1 MNKDQDKI
9 YENRIFNLQWAGA
22 TSYDFDNFIIGENID
37 GNPDFYLNLII
48 GIAVKYL
55 GHREIEN
62 LINSWTDNP
71 RREKYDLGLI
81 YMLEDFAYNKELGKR
96 QVLESL
102 RKSFAEKF
110 LADKYDL
117 QRRSL
122 AIRQNQMYRLEM
134 LRMKEI
140 LGVSPG
146 RISKKD
152 LELYKNLRLPEDTD
166 RTNLEERVLNLFKTY
181 LGYKEKDILNRIPF
195 VKFSF
200 FESAGR
206 VSLER
211 SIMPA
216 SFAGKNQKSHGL
228 RAFILNFKIKKRRE
242 SLDYIEKTFGRSL
255 FDEKIRLGIE
265 RDLCTGGHKKS
276 RLFYT
281 RGITENDKHL
291 DQDLNKKAIERH
303 LLKFKANQASYMRA
317 ISLLSKEIKL
327 KINLTSSFDEDI
339 SARGKLASRL
349 AYKAE
354 ISDRAKIFKKKN
366 LVTDPSMKVDLLIDG
381 SASLLDK
388 ESEVAIEAYI
398 LSKSLENNS
407 ILVRV
412 ISFQTVGD
420 FTILTI
426 LKDYDEKAEI
436 KKIFRFKTMGWNRD
450 GLVFR
455 AYRAILNKDI
465 ENTLSLILTDANPQ
479 DLKPLITKGF
489 RFNKP
494 YQDEVGVEDAKKN
507 INDLRKK
514 GLKIAAII
522 SGRYTDN
529 AKEIYRSDFIKIDK
543 ASSIARVC
551 GKFIKKQILSI
562 EKS

>member
-22 TSYDFDNFIIGENID
+22 TNYDFDNFIIGENID

-55 GHREIEN
+55 GPREIEN

-81 YMLEDFAYNKELGKR
+81 YMLEEFAYNKELGKR
-96 QVLESL
+96 PVLESL

-181 LGYKEKDILNRIPF
+181 LGYKENDILNRIPF
-195 VKFSF
+195 IKFSF

-255 FDEKIRLGIE
+255 FDEKKRMGIE

-354 ISDRAKIFKKKN
+354 ISDKAKIFKKKN

-455 AYRAILNKDI
+455 AYRVILNKDI
-465 ENTLSLILTDANPQ
+465 GNTLSLILTDANPQ

-522 SGRYTDN
+522 SGRHTDN

>member
-1 MNKDQDKI
+1 MNRAKDKI
-9 YENRIFNLQWAGA
+9 YENRIFNLQWSGA
-22 TSYDFDNFIIGENID
+22 TSYDFDNFIIGKNID

-48 GIAVKYL
+48 GLAVKYL

-62 LINSWTDNP
+62 LINTWTDNP
-71 RREKYDLGLI
+71 RRDKYDLGLI
-81 YMLEDFAYNKELGKR
+81 YILEDFAYNKELGKR
-96 QVLESL
+96 PVLEYL
-102 RKSFAEKF
+102 RKSYAEKF
-110 LADKYDL
+110 LDDKYDL
-117 QRRSL
+117 QRRNL
-122 AIRQNQMYRLEM
+122 ALRQNQMYRLEI

-140 LGVSPG
+140 LGLSPG
-146 RISKKD
+146 KISKKD
-152 LELYKNLRLPEDTD
+152 LRLYKNLILPEDTGG
-166 RTNLEERVLNLFKTY
+166 TNLEERVLDLFKTY
-181 LGYKEKDILNRIPF
+181 LGYKENDIHNKVPF
-195 VKFSF
+195 LKFSF

-211 SIMPA
+211 SIMPS
-216 SFAGKNQKSHGL
+216 SFAGKNEKSHGL
-228 RAFILNFKIKKRRE
+228 RAFILDFKIKKRKE
-242 SLDYIEKTFGRSL
+242 SRDYIEKTFGKSI
-255 FDEKIRLGIE
+255 FDEKTRLGIE

-281 RGITENDKHL
+281 RGITENDKDL
-291 DQDLNKKAIERH
+291 DQELNKKTIERH
-303 LLKFKANQASYMRA
+303 LLKFKANQAAYTKA

-327 KINLTSSFDEDI
+327 RLNLTSSFDEDI
-339 SARGKLASRL
+339 SSRGKLVPRL

-366 LVTDPSMKVDLLIDG
+366 LVTDPSMKVDLLVDG
-381 SASLLDK
+381 SASLLNK

-455 AYRAILNKDI
+455 AYRAILDKDI
-465 ENTLSLILTDANPQ
+465 RDTLSLILTDANPQ

-489 RFNKP
+489 RLNKT
-494 YQDEVGVEDAKKN
+494 YQDQAGIEDAKKN
-507 INDLRKK
+507 INELRKK
-514 GLKIAAII
+514 GLRIAAII
-522 SGRYTDN
+522 SGDHTDN
-529 AKEIYRSDFIKIDK
+529 AREIYRSDFIKIDK
-543 ASSIARVC
+543 ASSIARAC
-551 GKFIKKQILSI
+551 GKFIKKQISSI

>member
-1 MNKDQDKI
+1 MNRSQDKI

-22 TSYDFDNFIIGENID
+22 TSYDFDNFIIGKNID

-48 GIAVKYL
+48 GLAVKYL

-62 LINSWTDNP
+62 LIDTWTDNP
-71 RREKYDLGLI
+71 RRDKYDLGLI
-81 YMLEDFAYNKELGKR
+81 YILEDFAYNKELGKR
-96 QVLESL
+96 PVLESL
-102 RKSFAEKF
+102 RKSYAKKF
-110 LADKYDL
+110 LDDKYDL
-117 QRRSL
+117 QRRNL
-122 AIRQNQMYRLEM
+122 ALRQNQMYRLEI

-140 LGVSPG
+140 LGLSPG
-146 RISKKD
+146 KISKKD
-152 LELYKNLRLPEDTD
+152 LRLYKNLILPEDTD
-166 RTNLEERVLNLFKTY
+166 GTNLEERVLNLFKTY
-181 LGYKEKDILNRIPF
+181 LGYKENDINNKIPF
-195 VKFSF
+195 LNFSF

-211 SIMPA
+211 SIMPS
-216 SFAGKNQKSHGL
+216 SFAGKNEKSHGL
-228 RAFILNFKIKKRRE
+228 RAFILDIKIKKRRE
-242 SLDYIEKTFGRSL
+242 SRDYIEKNFGKSL
-255 FDEKIRLGIE
+255 FDEKTRLEIE
-265 RDLCTGGHKKS
+265 RDLCTGSHKKS

-281 RGITENDKHL
+281 RGITENDKDL
-291 DQDLNKKAIERH
+291 DQELNKKTIERH
-303 LLKFKANQASYMRA
+303 LLKFKANQAAYTRA

-327 KINLTSSFDEDI
+327 RLNLTSSFDEDI
-339 SARGKLASRL
+339 SPRGKLASRL

-354 ISDRAKIFKKKN
+354 ISDKARIFKKKN
-366 LVTDPSMKVDLLIDG
+366 LVTDPSMKVDLLVDG
-381 SASLLDK
+381 SASLLNK

-426 LKDYDEKAEI
+426 LKDYNEKAEI

-455 AYRAILNKDI
+455 AYRAILSKDI
-465 ENTLSLILTDANPQ
+465 RDTLSIILTDANPQ
-479 DLKPLITKGF
+479 DLKPIITKGF
-489 RFNKP
+489 RFNKT
-494 YQDEVGVEDAKKN
+494 YQDQVGIEDAKKN
-507 INDLRKK
+507 INELRKK

-522 SGRYTDN
+522 SGDHTDN
-529 AKEIYRSDFIKIDK
+529 AREIYRSDFIKIDK
-543 ASSIARVC
+543 ASSIARAC
-551 GKFIKKQILSI
+551 GKFIKKQISSI

>member
-1 MNKDQDKI
+1 MNKNQDKI

-48 GIAVKYL
+48 GISVKYL

-96 QVLESL
+96 PVLESL

-152 LELYKNLRLPEDTD
+152 LERYKNLRLPEDTD

-181 LGYKEKDILNRIPF
+181 LGYKENDIINRIPF
-195 VKFSF
+195 IKFSF

-211 SIMPA
+211 SIMPS

-242 SLDYIEKTFGRSL
+242 SQDYIEKTFGRSL

-281 RGITENDKHL
+281 RGITENDKYL

-455 AYRAILNKDI
+455 AYRGILNKDI
-465 ENTLSLILTDANPQ
+465 GNTLSLILTDANPQ

-494 YQDEVGVEDAKKN
+494 YQDQVGVEDAKKN

-522 SGRYTDN
+522 SGRHTDN

>member
-1 MNKDQDKI
+1 MNRAQDKI

-22 TSYDFDNFIIGENID
+22 TSYDFDNFIIGKNID

-48 GIAVKYL
+48 GLAVKYL

-62 LINSWTDNP
+62 LINTWTDNP
-71 RREKYDLGLI
+71 RRDKYDLGLI
-81 YMLEDFAYNKELGKR
+81 YILEDFAYNKELGKR
-96 QVLESL
+96 PVLESL
-102 RKSFAEKF
+102 RKSYAEKF
-110 LADKYDL
+110 LDDKYDL
-117 QRRSL
+117 QRRNL
-122 AIRQNQMYRLEM
+122 ALRQNQMYRLEI

-140 LGVSPG
+140 LGLSPG
-146 RISKKD
+146 KISKKD
-152 LELYKNLRLPEDTD
+152 LRLYKNLILPEDTD
-166 RTNLEERVLNLFKTY
+166 GTNLEERVLNLFKTY
-181 LGYKEKDILNRIPF
+181 LGYKENDIHNKVPFLN
-195 VKFSF
+195 FSF

-211 SIMPA
+211 SIMPS
-216 SFAGKNQKSHGL
+216 SFAGKNEKSHGL
-228 RAFILNFKIKKRRE
+228 RAFILDFKIKKRRE
-242 SLDYIEKTFGRSL
+242 SRDYIEKTFGKSI
-255 FDEKIRLGIE
+255 FDEKTRLGIE

-281 RGITENDKHL
+281 RGITENDKDL
-291 DQDLNKKAIERH
+291 DQELNKKTIERH
-303 LLKFKANQASYMRA
+303 LLKFKANQAAYTKA

-327 KINLTSSFDEDI
+327 RLNLTSSFDEDI
-339 SARGKLASRL
+339 SSRGKLVPRI

-354 ISDRAKIFKKKN
+354 ISDRAKIFNKKN
-366 LVTDPSMKVDLLIDG
+366 LVTDPSMKVDLLVDG
-381 SASLLDK
+381 SASLLNK

-455 AYRAILNKDI
+455 AYRAILDKDI
-465 ENTLSLILTDANPQ
+465 KDTLSIILTDANPQ
-479 DLKPLITKGF
+479 DLKPLITKGL
-489 RFNKP
+489 RLNKT
-494 YQDEVGVEDAKKN
+494 YQDQAGLEDAKKN
-507 INDLRKK
+507 INELRKK

-522 SGRYTDN
+522 SGDHVEN
-529 AKEIYRSDFIKIDK
+529 ARF
-543 ASSIARVC
+543 
-551 GKFIKKQILSI
+551 L
-562 EKS
+562 

>member
-1 MNKDQDKI
+1 MNRAKDKI
-9 YENRIFNLQWAGA
+9 YENRIYNLQWAGA
-22 TSYDFDNFIIGENID
+22 TSYDFDNFIIGKNID

-48 GIAVKYL
+48 GLAVKYL

-62 LINSWTDNP
+62 LINTWTDNH
-71 RREKYDLGLI
+71 RRDKYDLGLI
-81 YMLEDFAYNKELGKR
+81 YILEDFAYNKELGKR
-96 QVLESL
+96 PVLESL
-102 RKSFAEKF
+102 RKSYAKKF
-110 LADKYDL
+110 LEDKYDL
-117 QRRSL
+117 QRRNL
-122 AIRQNQMYRLEM
+122 ALRQNQIYRLEI

-140 LGVSPG
+140 LGLSPG
-146 RISKKD
+146 KISKKD
-152 LELYKNLRLPEDTD
+152 LRLYKNLILPEDTD
-166 RTNLEERVLNLFKTY
+166 RTNLEERVLDLFKTY
-181 LGYKEKDILNRIPF
+181 LGYKGKDTHNKVPF
-195 VKFSF
+195 LKFSF

-211 SIMPA
+211 SIMPS
-216 SFAGKNQKSHGL
+216 SFAGKNEKSYGL
-228 RAFILNFKIKKRRE
+228 RAFILDFKIKKRRE
-242 SLDYIEKTFGRSL
+242 SRDYIEKTFGKSI
-255 FDEKIRLGIE
+255 FDEKTRLGIE

-281 RGITENDKHL
+281 RGITENDKDL
-291 DQDLNKKAIERH
+291 DQDLNKKTIERH
-303 LLKFKANQASYMRA
+303 FLKFKANQAAYTRA

-327 KINLTSSFDEDI
+327 RLNLTSSFDEDI
-339 SARGKLASRL
+339 SSRGKLVPRL

-366 LVTDPSMKVDLLIDG
+366 LVTDPSMKVDLLVDG
-381 SASLLDK
+381 SASLLNK

-455 AYRAILNKDI
+455 AYRAILDKDI
-465 ENTLSLILTDANPQ
+465 RDTLSIILTDANPQ
-479 DLKPLITKGF
+479 DLKPLITKDF
-489 RFNKP
+489 RLNKT
-494 YQDEVGVEDAKKN
+494 YQDQVGIEDAKKN
-507 INDLRKK
+507 INKLRKK

-522 SGRYTDN
+522 SGDHTDN
-529 AKEIYRSDFIKIDK
+529 AREIYRSDFIKIDK
-543 ASSIARVC
+543 ASSIARAC
-551 GKFIKKQILSI
+551 GKFIKKQISSI

>member
-1 MNKDQDKI
+1 
-9 YENRIFNLQWAGA
+9 
-22 TSYDFDNFIIGENID
+22 
-37 GNPDFYLNLII
+37 
-48 GIAVKYL
+48 
-55 GHREIEN
+55 
-62 LINSWTDNP
+62 
-71 RREKYDLGLI
+71 
-81 YMLEDFAYNKELGKR
+81 
-96 QVLESL
+96 
-102 RKSFAEKF
+102 
-110 LADKYDL
+110 
-117 QRRSL
+117 
-122 AIRQNQMYRLEM
+122 
-134 LRMKEI
+134 
-140 LGVSPG
+140 
-146 RISKKD
+146 
-152 LELYKNLRLPEDTD
+152 
-166 RTNLEERVLNLFKTY
+166 
-181 LGYKEKDILNRIPF
+181 
-195 VKFSF
+195 
-200 FESAGR
+200 
-206 VSLER
+206 
-211 SIMPA
+211 
-216 SFAGKNQKSHGL
+216 
-228 RAFILNFKIKKRRE
+228 
-242 SLDYIEKTFGRSL
+242 
-255 FDEKIRLGIE
+255 
-265 RDLCTGGHKKS
+265 
-276 RLFYT
+276 
-281 RGITENDKHL
+281 
-291 DQDLNKKAIERH
+291 
-303 LLKFKANQASYMRA
+303 MRA

-455 AYRAILNKDI
+455 AYRAILGKDI
-465 ENTLSLILTDANPQ
+465 KDTLSLILTDANPQ

-522 SGRYTDN
+522 SGRHTDN

>member
-1 MNKDQDKI
+1 
-9 YENRIFNLQWAGA
+9 
-22 TSYDFDNFIIGENID
+22 
-37 GNPDFYLNLII
+37 
-48 GIAVKYL
+48 
-55 GHREIEN
+55 
-62 LINSWTDNP
+62 
-71 RREKYDLGLI
+71 
-81 YMLEDFAYNKELGKR
+81 
-96 QVLESL
+96 
-102 RKSFAEKF
+102 
-110 LADKYDL
+110 
-117 QRRSL
+117 
-122 AIRQNQMYRLEM
+122 
-134 LRMKEI
+134 
-140 LGVSPG
+140 
-146 RISKKD
+146 
-152 LELYKNLRLPEDTD
+152 
-166 RTNLEERVLNLFKTY
+166 
-181 LGYKEKDILNRIPF
+181 
-195 VKFSF
+195 
-200 FESAGR
+200 
-206 VSLER
+206 
-211 SIMPA
+211 MPA

-281 RGITENDKHL
+281 RGITENDKYL

-489 RFNKP
+489 SFNKP

-543 ASSIARVC
+543 ANSIARVC

>member
-1 MNKDQDKI
+1 MNRSQDKI

-22 TSYDFDNFIIGENID
+22 TSYDFDNFIIGKNID

-48 GIAVKYL
+48 GLAVKYL

-62 LINSWTDNP
+62 LIDTWTDNP
-71 RREKYDLGLI
+71 RRDKYDLGLI
-81 YMLEDFAYNKELGKR
+81 YILEDFAYNKELDKR
-96 QVLESL
+96 PVLESL
-102 RKSFAEKF
+102 RKSYAEKF
-110 LADKYDL
+110 LDDKYDL
-117 QRRSL
+117 QRRNL
-122 AIRQNQMYRLEM
+122 ALRQNQMYRLEI

-140 LGVSPG
+140 LGLNPEK
-146 RISKKD
+146 ISKKD
-152 LELYKNLRLPEDTD
+152 LRLYKNLILPEDTD
-166 RTNLEERVLNLFKTY
+166 GTNLEERVLNLFKTY
-181 LGYKEKDILNRIPF
+181 LGYKENDINNKVPF
-195 VKFSF
+195 LKFSF

-211 SIMPA
+211 SIMPS
-216 SFAGKNQKSHGL
+216 SFAGKNEKSHGL
-228 RAFILNFKIKKRRE
+228 RAFILDFKIKKRRE
-242 SLDYIEKTFGRSL
+242 SLDYIEKTFGKSL
-255 FDEKIRLGIE
+255 FDEKTRLGIE

-281 RGITENDKHL
+281 RGITENDKDL
-291 DQDLNKKAIERH
+291 DQELNKKTIERH
-303 LLKFKANQASYMRA
+303 LLKFKANQAAYTRA

-327 KINLTSSFDEDI
+327 RLNLTSSFDEDI
-339 SARGKLASRL
+339 SSRGKLVPRI

-366 LVTDPSMKVDLLIDG
+366 LVTDPSMKVDLLVDG
-381 SASLLDK
+381 SASLLNK

-455 AYRAILNKDI
+455 AYRALLNKDI
-465 ENTLSLILTDANPQ
+465 KDTLSIILTDANPQ

-489 RFNKP
+489 RLNKT
-494 YQDEVGVEDAKKN
+494 YQDQAGLEDAKKN
-507 INDLRKK
+507 INELRKK

-522 SGRYTDN
+522 SGDN
-529 AKEIYRSDFIKIDK
+529 VENAREIYRSDFIKIDK
-543 ASSIARVC
+543 ASSIARAC
-551 GKFIKKQILSI
+551 GKFIKKQISSI

>member
-1 MNKDQDKI
+1 MNKNQDKI

-55 GHREIEN
+55 GPREIEN

-96 QVLESL
+96 PVLESL
-102 RKSFAEKF
+102 RKYFAEKF

-122 AIRQNQMYRLEM
+122 AIRQNQMYRIEM

-140 LGVSPG
+140 LGVKPG

-166 RTNLEERVLNLFKTY
+166 RTNLEERVLDLFKKY
-181 LGYKEKDILNRIPF
+181 LGYKENDILNRIPF
-195 VKFSF
+195 IKFSF

-281 RGITENDKHL
+281 RGITENDKYL

-455 AYRAILNKDI
+455 AYRGILNKDI
-465 ENTLSLILTDANPQ
+465 GNTLSLILTDANPQ

-522 SGRYTDN
+522 SGRHTDN

>member
-1 MNKDQDKI
+1 MNRSQDKI

-22 TSYDFDNFIIGENID
+22 TSYDFDNFVIGKNID

-48 GIAVKYL
+48 GLAVKYL

-62 LINSWTDNP
+62 LIDTWTDNP
-71 RREKYDLGLI
+71 RRDKYDLGLI
-81 YMLEDFAYNKELGKR
+81 YILEDFAYNKELGKR
-96 QVLESL
+96 PVLESL
-102 RKSFAEKF
+102 RKFYAEKF
-110 LADKYDL
+110 LEDKYDL
-117 QRRSL
+117 QRRNL
-122 AIRQNQMYRLEM
+122 ALRQNQMYRLEI

-140 LGVSPG
+140 LGLSPEK
-146 RISKKD
+146 ISKKD
-152 LELYKNLRLPEDTD
+152 LRLYKNLILPEDTD
-166 RTNLEERVLNLFKTY
+166 GTNLEERVLNLFKTY
-181 LGYKEKDILNRIPF
+181 LGYKENDIHNKFPF
-195 VKFSF
+195 LKFSF

-211 SIMPA
+211 SIMPS
-216 SFAGKNQKSHGL
+216 SFAGKNEKSHGL
-228 RAFILNFKIKKRRE
+228 RAFILDFKIKKRKE
-242 SLDYIEKTFGRSL
+242 SLDYIEKTFGKSI
-255 FDEKIRLGIE
+255 FDEKTRLGIE

-281 RGITENDKHL
+281 RGITENDKDL
-291 DQDLNKKAIERH
+291 DQELNKKTIERH
-303 LLKFKANQASYMRA
+303 LLKFKANQAAYTKA

-327 KINLTSSFDEDI
+327 RLNLTSSFDEDI
-339 SARGKLASRL
+339 SQRGKLVPRL

-354 ISDRAKIFKKKN
+354 ISDRARIFKKKN
-366 LVTDPSMKVDLLIDG
+366 LVTDPSMKVDLLVDG
-381 SASLLDK
+381 SASLLNK

-412 ISFQTVGD
+412 ISFQTVDD

-455 AYRAILNKDI
+455 AYRAILDKDI
-465 ENTLSLILTDANPQ
+465 RDTLSLILTDVNPQ

-494 YQDEVGVEDAKKN
+494 YQDQAGIEDAKKN
-507 INDLRKK
+507 INELRKK

-522 SGRYTDN
+522 SGDHTDN
-529 AKEIYRSDFIKIDK
+529 AREIYRSDFIKIDK
-543 ASSIARVC
+543 ASSIARAC
-551 GKFIKKQILSI
+551 GKFIKKQISSI

>member
-55 GHREIEN
+55 GHREIEK

-96 QVLESL
+96 PVLESL

-122 AIRQNQMYRLEM
+122 AIRQNQMYRLEV

-140 LGVSPG
+140 LGVKPG

-152 LELYKNLRLPEDTD
+152 LERYKNLRLPEDTD

-281 RGITENDKHL
+281 RGITENDKYL

-398 LSKSLENNS
+398 LSKSLENNF